1 MIVPKVPIK
10 QKVAPEEVIGWLRK
24 SSRRSVE
31 KVVFNTLGEATKLP
45 LEAQQEILTI
55 MLQKSGSHDMA
66 KSLGAHLPFYHPD
79 VQERILEL
87 FTERGPLRS
96 EAAAFCDGA
105 LYFIEMLSPDT
116 LQRVGNITKETMRSQ
131 DK

>member
-31 KVVFNTLGEATKLP
+31 KVVFNTLGEATKFP

-55 MLQKSGSHDMA
+55 MLQKSGSHGVA
-66 KSLGAHLPFYHPD
+66 KSLGTHLPFYHPD

-87 FTERGPLRS
+87 FSERGALRS
-96 EAAAFCDGA
+96 EAATFCSAA

-131 DK
+131 GK